1 MVRDSRFHG
10 RRDPQRSMELAE
22 VVVSEVQR
30 YRRSVVLGLF
40 AEAIRELVS
49 LRICI
54 RMVRFWR
61 STWLVQI
68 FARSGFPLMARIPKV
83 YQHFRPFRSLKL
95 QTCLGFAADH
105 QMRHLGPGQSKT
117 SLSLPRLLSEKGSGQ

>member
-1 MVRDSRFHG
+1 MIRDSRFHG

-68 FARSGFPLMARIPKV
+68 FVGSGFPLITTGIADTASAGE
-83 YQHFRPFRSLKL
+83 QRSLPSRGL
-95 QTCLGFAADH
+95 A
-105 QMRHLGPGQSKT
+105 
-117 SLSLPRLLSEKGSGQ
+117 